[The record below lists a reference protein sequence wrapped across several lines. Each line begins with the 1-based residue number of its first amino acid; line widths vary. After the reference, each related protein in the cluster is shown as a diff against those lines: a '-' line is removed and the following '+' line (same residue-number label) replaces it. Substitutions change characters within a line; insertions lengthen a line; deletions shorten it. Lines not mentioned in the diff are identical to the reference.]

1 MEANLIFY
9 MLVIVLWLIL
19 EIGHDGMEM
28 NHMYLLV
35 VMVLFSENF
44 CEDKLQIF
52 LEKLLRFR
60 LRIDNNFFQN
70 SRR

>member
-52 LEKLLRFR
+52 LEKLLRFC
-60 LRIDNNFFQN
+60 LRIDNNFF
-70 SRR
+70 

>member
-35 VMVLFSENF
+35 VMVLFSETF
-44 CEDKLQIF
+44 CEDKLQIV
-52 LEKLLRFR
+52 LEKLLRFF
-60 LRIDNNFFQN
+60 LRIDNKFF
-70 SRR
+70 

>member
-1 MEANLIFY
+1 

-35 VMVLFSENF
+35 VMVLFSETF

-52 LEKLLRFR
+52 LEKLLRFC
-60 LRIDNNFFQN
+60 LRIDNNFF
-70 SRR
+70 